1 MSGENLKPILIA
13 GATASGKSAL
23 AMALAREFDG
33 VIINSDSCQV
43 YRELDVISARP
54 SAEDMSLVPH
64 RLYGHVS
71 GAEDYSTGIWLDDVA
86 KCLDEVRGLG
96 LRAIF
101 VGGTGLYFQALL
113 EGLSEIPAIEADVR
127 QYWREQAQ
135 KLGAPALHAILT
147 ERDPLM
153 GAQLH
158 PSDTQRIT
166 RALEV
171 FEGTGQSLKHWQA
184 ERSTPLLEGVEPHCF
199 VVSFERE
206 VLYQRINDRFGRMVR
221 EMGGL
226 EEVQN
231 LLDIVLAGKISRA
244 MPMMRALGVPEL
256 MAHLE
261 GEIELEEALLTAQQ
275 QTRRYAKR
283 QLTWLR
289 RNMIAWNW
297 LDAQQMK
304 RLLPEIVAKIHE
316 SG

>member
-1 MSGENLKPILIA
+1 MTGEILKPILIA

-23 AMALAREFDG
+23 ALVMAREFNG
-33 VIINSDSCQV
+33 VIINTDSCQV
-43 YRELDVISARP
+43 YRELEVISARP
-54 SAEDMSLVPH
+54 SPADLALAPH

-86 KCLDEVRGLG
+86 KCLEEVKGLG
-96 LRAIF
+96 KRAIF

-113 EGLSEIPAIEADVR
+113 EGLSEIPAIDEDVR
-127 QYWREQAQ
+127 HFWREQARV
-135 KLGAPALHAILT
+135 LGAPALHKILV
-147 ERDPLM
+147 EKDPLM

-171 FEGTGQSLKHWQA
+171 FEGTGKSLKLWQ
-184 ERSTPLLEGVEPHCF
+184 EGRSIPLLADMEPHCY

-206 VLYQRINDRFGRMVR
+206 VLYQRINERFGRMVC

-226 EEVQN
+226 QEVRH
-231 LLDIVLAGKISRA
+231 LLEMVHERKISRS

-261 GEIELEEALLTAQQ
+261 GFIELEEALLTAQQ

-297 LDAQQMK
+297 LDSQYME
-304 RLLPEIVAKIHE
+304 RLAPEIFAKIHE